1 MYDNGFATRF
11 GMDIA
16 FTALLMGPQRS
27 HTRVRSLHLQSWQPC
42 SAETLSMLALG
53 CFMRSSVPAAG
64 HNQSWDEW
72 ILLYL
77 EQLLQTSQIQGNR
90 DFLVNDKFA
99 TRPFRSFLVK
109 QSNDERMG
117 AITCSIIKKA
127 TTNQFLLELVTLSET
142 TVSTVDEH
150 EFDVWRSFWTCW
162 LYSRR
167 VQASRCQLHVDDPF
181 RDRIKPESRILAFRW
196 RLILHEWSHAQHHDS
211 HSSS

>member
-1 MYDNGFATRF
+1 
-11 GMDIA
+11 
-16 FTALLMGPQRS
+16 LQ
-27 HTRVRSLHLQSWQPC
+27 LQSWKPC

-53 CFMRSSVPAAG
+53 CFMRSFIPVAG

-77 EQLLQTSQIQGNR
+77 EQLLQTLQIQGNW

-127 TTNQFLLELVTLSET
+127 TTNQFLLELITLLET
-142 TVSTVDEH
+142 TISTVDLH
-150 EFDVWRSFWTCW
+150 EFDVRKSFWTCW

-167 VQASRCQLHVDDPF
+167 VQASHCQLHVDDPF
-181 RDRIKPESRILAFRW
+181 RDRIKVWKRHVALLFYDMGC
-196 RLILHEWSHAQHHDS
+196 LMLDY
-211 HSSS
+211 